1 MWVMVFLI
9 FDECITEG
17 DKIIRT
23 THVINFVKG
32 MVNVINGPCFGK
44 ERIERKK
51 MMLFLSIGE

>member
-1 MWVMVFLI
+1 MVFLI